1 MKPLIAL
8 TLLILAGLA
17 CMEPVPTLTVTASV
31 TSVPTTQ
38 PAPLVVQTTTATPTA
53 KPDTATI
60 QATVYVRQSADANSE
75 AVASLTTGQT
85 VEIVKCLGEWCKIK
99 KPLGYVWRGCLS
111 DNPDGLLCQAK
122 P

>member
-8 TLLILAGLA
+8 TLLVLAGLA
-17 CMEPVPTLTVTASV
+17 CMEPVPTLTVTPTASP
-31 TSVPTTQ
+31 VPTVQ
-38 PAPLVVQTTTATPTA
+38 PAPLVVQVTATTPTA

-60 QATVYVRQSADANSE
+60 QATVYVRLFADADSE

-85 VEIVKCLGEWCKIK
+85 VEIVKCSGEWCKIK